1 MSHIIQGLFLY
12 RPIFRQ
18 YIRRFLLESVDDGI
32 AYVEPR
38 IDFVP
43 KYDFSLFF
51 PFHSR
56 MLNGVEVYVRR

>member
-1 MSHIIQGLFLY
+1 MVHIFQGLFLY

-18 YIRRFLLESVDDGI
+18 YIRRFLLESIDDGI
-32 AYVEPR
+32 TYVEPR

-43 KYDFSLFF
+43 RYEFYLFF
-51 PFHSR
+51 FHSR